1 MKIFGNQSVLM
12 IIQAYYVF
20 LGQIFKIFV
29 FKNSSKSICSNT
41 FRGFRSGT
49 SYLFIVTSTYADIY
63 KTVVTIDKTA
73 ENLSWIESTSMQ
85 FSNVILDSSRWKAWP
100 VIQVLLQKKGIN
112 CVREVEITLVM
123 LSLLFL
129 VQLMRQSMFW
139 LKLCQ

>member
-1 MKIFGNQSVLM
+1 M

-20 LGQIFKIFV
+20 LGQTFKIFV

-85 FSNVILDSSRWKAWP
+85 FSNVILDSSRWKA
-100 VIQVLLQKKGIN
+100 
-112 CVREVEITLVM
+112 
-123 LSLLFL
+123 
-129 VQLMRQSMFW
+129 
-139 LKLCQ
+139 